1 MPTEISGSTGVNK
14 IQDGTVVDA
23 DINSSAAI
31 AGSKLVMPTGSVLQV
46 VYSSYTTAL
55 SSTSTTFV
63 ETGASA
69 VITPSSTS
77 SKILIQ
83 ISQHMGL
90 YDNDSDTGC
99 GYKIDRNGTDVW
111 SSATAYDSYAYTSG
125 GDASEMRG
133 RVFLQYLDSPNS
145 TSALTYKT
153 FMKNHSSGAFR
164 AQQNSNPTMFV
175 LMEIAG

>member
-1 MPTEISGSTGVNK
+1 MASK
-14 IQDGTVVDA
+14 IKVDQLETADGTGTIA
-23 DINSSAAI
+23 LQNQFSGLASA
-31 AGSKLVMPTGSVLQV
+31 SMPTGSVLQV

-55 SSTSTTFV
+55 NSTSTTFV

-133 RVFLQYLDSPNS
+133 RAFLQYLDSPNS

-153 FMKNHSSGAFR
+153 FMKNHSSGAFT